1 MVFRTILIHFP
12 RSFKAGLWA
21 MIRLRRLEKL
31 ISNFHGCDIKMSVSN
46 LIFPWSAV
54 DSAVDPGMI
63 PRSNHGWKTTQVY
76 IIFVYIITQK
86 FLKIGEKIPNYTIDN
101 SIIQNQNSDMKLFY
115 PKIRWKISS
124 TTSSCLFISWP
135 TTIVLLNCEAELI
148 YIQID
153 RCLHC
158 ALILTRPIIF
168 KGICGRMGHY
178 GRYGIG
184 NIS

>member
-1 MVFRTILIHFP
+1 
-12 RSFKAGLWA
+12 

-115 PKIRWKISS
+115 PKIRWNFEYNKQ
-124 TTSSCLFISWP
+124 LLVY
-135 TTIVLLNCEAELI
+135 IVAIVLLLLLLNCEAELI